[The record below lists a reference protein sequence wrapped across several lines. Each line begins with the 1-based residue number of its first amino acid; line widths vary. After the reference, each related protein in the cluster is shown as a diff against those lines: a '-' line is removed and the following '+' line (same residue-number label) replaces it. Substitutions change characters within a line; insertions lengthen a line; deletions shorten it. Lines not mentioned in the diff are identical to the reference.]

1 MFKFWG
7 ALARMFW
14 WSCRLGMEY
23 HCCYNSPAEYFQLCW
38 TVWAI
43 NDFFLCLINAFNI
56 LKWYDGDFVV
66 YASTRL

>member
-1 MFKFWG
+1 
-7 ALARMFW
+7 
-14 WSCRLGMEY
+14 MEY

-38 TVWAI
+38 TVCAI

-56 LKWYDGDFVV
+56 LKWYGGDFVV